1 MGKVLFTCVLEGI
14 LVKFLLPFPRAVCSV
29 DLENILP
36 NIITIPQVS
45 CVNYPINL

>member
-36 NIITIPQVS
+36 NIVTIPLES

>member
-29 DLENILP
+29 NLENILP
-36 NIITIPQVS
+36 NIINSPTGKLCQLS
-45 CVNYPINL
+45 N